1 MKNKIKMRKITV
13 SLIVLIA
20 LILVVIG
27 IQANFGIKSEIIA
40 DKKELREGE
49 NITITFKLKNDSEYI
64 NCYKATLEYDKETFE
79 EINEND
85 IKSKNSWEELE
96 YNKETG
102 EFIAINKEKQVTGE
116 EIAQITLK
124 VKEGATAKKTN
135 IIIKEIEA
143 SGRKSDLQIEQANLL
158 INIIEDE
165 KPEEQDIIT
174 SSKYEIGKDY
184 IITKVSPETTVNEFK
199 ENITTKKEME
209 LIDKNGNI
217 LTQNDIITTG
227 TKLKLDKNIE
237 YTIIVTG
244 DLNGDGKITV
254 TDLAQLKLH
263 CIEKQTLTNN
273 ALKAADINSD
283 GNVTVTDLAQIKLKL
298 LDKI

>member
-1 MKNKIKMRKITV
+1 MKGKVKMKNKIKMRKITV

-40 DKKELREGE
+40 DKKELKEGE

-102 EFIAINKEKQVTGE
+102 EFIAINKEKQVKGE

-143 SGRKSDLQIEQANLL
+143 SGGKSDLQIEQANLL

-184 IITKVSPETTVNEFK
+184 IIT
-199 ENITTKKEME
+199 TKKQME